1 MFDGTAQWLI
11 PALAG
16 IIINCWQGKGA
27 GTSITDS
34 PDIST
39 ISPHFPINP

>member
-1 MFDGTAQWLI
+1 MVNPSPGGNNYQL
-11 PALAG
+11 LAR
-16 IIINCWQGKGA
+16 QRP